1 MRRSDTLA
9 GSVAGATAA
18 GLTYPL
24 DLLRTR
30 LAGQVG
36 GMNLAAVSQQAMA
49 LTRSGGGPLALWAGA
64 SATLFGG
71 VVFEGVRFGLFG
83 VLRTWRK
90 DAAAAGSSGGG
101 SEGVLARIFLGPAGL
116 GTFASLV
123 AGNLIYPNDTVRRRL
138 QLVEGRGESYFV
150 AATHL
155 VREGG
160 ISRLYRGIGLYNLK
174 AAPSAAVQFFT
185 YHELKRLAVR
195 YQEGRRQEAAVGRDI
210 RAAAGA

>member
-1 MRRSDTLA
+1 MHRSDTIA

-36 GMNLAAVSQQAMA
+36 TLSLAAVAKQAVS
-49 LTRSGGGPLALWAGA
+49 LTQGGGPLALWAGA

-71 VVFEGVRFGLFG
+71 VVFEGARFGIFG
-83 VLRTWRK
+83 WAR
-90 DAAAAGSSGGG
+90 DARQSQRDAHGND
-101 SEGVLARIFLGPAGL
+101 EGVLARVLLGPAGL
-116 GTFASLV
+116 GTLASLC

-138 QLVEGRGESYFV
+138 QTVEGRGETYAQ
-150 AATHL
+150 AARHL
-155 VREGG
+155 LSEGG
-160 ISRLYRGIGLYNLK
+160 VARLYRGILLYNLK

-185 YHELKRLAVR
+185 YHELKRRVM
-195 YQEGRRQEAAVGRDI
+195 QWQGGREPQPRHPVPAPLQT
-210 RAAAGA
+210 RA